1 MSANDIEIDQETTT
15 NSITNNF
22 TTSRTIAAL
31 GAFGTA
37 LQNYPAVVLFINSMT
52 KNMIP
57 VTQASTIATHAASLA
72 TGGLCSGMVN
82 FWMNVE
88 LLEDF
93 SKRLTKEKHAK
104 KWQWD
109 RLGLNT
115 TEKAIYLGGILV
127 FMVTGILFGLMAFTF
142 AMEGP
147 LAILSIA
154 AGIFVAAI
162 MTIQEIE
169 TWLQSYD
176 KMEKE
181 QKLLKK
187 GIVTVEPRLT
197 KVEKFGQA
205 CGHIIAVGNVFAL
218 SLLFSLSLASALMTF
233 HVTALPALITG
244 FLFGFSFG
252 AFTEYYF
259 YKTYLAEFCKNLRQ
273 NMQDMMALP
282 NVSFGIACVLTNA
295 LVNAALTYAG
305 VEMLTSL
312 LLAASIALPPTAAMI
327 ALATV
332 CAFFAGTASLILGTA
347 FWIRQYKPQDPNT
360 EQDTLEDSDEE
371 QDTVQNT
378 TNVVSLS
385 NRMTKFGKTAAAAK
399 KSSLVDKQDRITYDA
414 VRTLG

>member
-1 MSANDIEIDQETTT
+1 MSSNILEIGRSSNINPVTYSQ
-15 NSITNNF
+15 I
-22 TTSRTIAAL
+22 IAGL

-82 FWMNVE
+82 FGMNVK

-93 SKRLTKEKHAK
+93 SKRLKKEKHAK
-104 KWQWD
+104 KWQWE

-115 TEKAIYLGGILV
+115 KEKAIYLGGILV

-176 KMEKE
+176 KMEKA
-181 QKLLKK
+181 QKLLKR
-187 GIVTVEPRLT
+187 GIITVEPPLSN
-197 KVEKFGQA
+197 VEKFGQA
-205 CGHIIAVGNVFAL
+205 CGHMIAIGNVFAL
-218 SLLFSLSLASALMTF
+218 SLLFSLSLASALITF
-233 HVTALPALITG
+233 HMTALPALITG

-252 AFTEYYF
+252 AITEYYF
-259 YKTYLAEFCKNLRQ
+259 YKTYLSDFCKNIKQ
-273 NMQDMMALP
+273 NLNDMINIP
-282 NVSFGIACVLTNA
+282 NAWFGVLCITTNA

-305 VEMLTSL
+305 VEMLTGL
-312 LLAASIALPPTAAMI
+312 LLAASIALPSTAAMI

-347 FWIRQYKPQDPNT
+347 FWIRKYKPQDSN
-360 EQDTLEDSDEE
+360 
-371 QDTVQNT
+371 
-378 TNVVSLS
+378 NVVSLS
-385 NRMTKFGKTAAAAK
+385 NRMTQFGQTAATAR
-399 KSSLVDKQDRITYDA
+399 KSNLDRTDEIQYGAVGTY
-414 VRTLG
+414 GK